1 MLAHIN
7 KNFTGRCFCTIER
20 FLRARVMH
28 RDEGVVNRRSLPAG
42 NSFETCVPWGPPGT
56 LFPGRRAVWGSL
68 YVVCAPFYF
77 DLFDVDSL

>member
-7 KNFTGRCFCTIER
+7 KNFTGRCFCTIDR
-20 FLRARVMH
+20 FLDARVMH

-42 NSFETCVPWGPPGT
+42 NSFEMCVPWGLPPVLFFRVAQYGALFT
-56 LFPGRRAVWGSL
+56 LCVP
-68 YVVCAPFYF
+68 PFYF